1 MNINLEILDKSEKNI
16 SEDIKVTGTTD
27 IMEIKEVKAIRN
39 AVREH
44 LLFIGLDRGNNV
56 RNISVL
62 GIGSSCAA
70 VIDSK
75 DIVRTAL
82 LSSSDRVV
90 LVHNHP
96 SNSIE
101 PSKLDIHIT
110 SVANKILDAFNIEL
124 LDHIIVTEREYA
136 SLKKLNLLDKNFDDK
151 KLENMSK
158 GLLIEENIRLKN
170 QIEKLEE
177 KIKENEFDL
186 EMEA

>member
-16 SEDIKVTGTTD
+16 SDDIKVSGTAD
-27 IMEIKEVKAIRN
+27 IIDIKEVKAIKN
-39 AVREH
+39 AIKEH

-62 GIGSSCAA
+62 GIGTSCD
-70 VIDSK
+70 VIIDSK

-82 LSSSDRVV
+82 FSCSDRVV

-96 SNSIE
+96 SNSLE
-101 PSKLDIHIT
+101 PSKLDIHLT

-124 LDHIIVTEREYA
+124 LDHIIVTEKEYV
-136 SLKKLNLLDKNFDDK
+136 SMKKLNLLDKNFDDK

-158 GLLIEENIRLKN
+158 GLLVEENIRLKN

-177 KIKENEFDL
+177 KLKENEFDL
-186 EMEA
+186 EMEE

>member
-16 SEDIKVTGTTD
+16 SDDIKVTGTTD

-62 GIGSSCAA
+62 GIGSSCGA

-82 LSSSDRVV
+82 FSCSDRVV

-101 PSKLDIHIT
+101 PSKLDIHVT
-110 SVANKILDAFNIEL
+110 SVANKILEAFNIEL